1 MQKSSKTLVLLSVAS
16 LLLSG
21 CAALQ
26 QDQQGSEQRQEQSQR
41 GAIDTICV
49 VRHQNPQLSSDRLV
63 QAIEAGL
70 KQRGVKTRVVNHDQV
85 PSECRLCLFYGVTAE
100 NNVAKTF
107 DFQAVIDGKALQ
119 RGSGPVPADGN
130 ITDDQGPRALRG
142 IPAEQGENFGQV
154 KKKAGLLKGPPVLNE
169 KTAQNDRKRRCW
181 VNGPTPFIWIKH

>member
-100 NNVAKTF
+100 NNVAKSF

-119 RGSGPVPADGN
+119 RGSGPAPADGN
-130 ITDDQGPRALRG
+130 IKLETIALY
-142 IPAEQGENFGQV
+142 AANYLQS
-154 KKKAGLLKGPPVLNE
+154 L
-169 KTAQNDRKRRCW
+169 
-181 VNGPTPFIWIKH
+181 VNAAKQKEVQQETVP

>member
-100 NNVAKTF
+100 NNVAKSF

-119 RGSGPVPADGN
+119 RGSGPVSADGN
-130 ITDDQGPRALRG
+130 IKLETIALY
-142 IPAEQGENFGQV
+142 AANYLQSLVNAAKQKEGQQ
-154 KKKAGLLKGPPVLNE
+154 E
-169 KTAQNDRKRRCW
+169 TA
-181 VNGPTPFIWIKH
+181 P

>member
-1 MQKSSKTLVLLSVAS
+1 MQKSLKTLVLLSVAS

-85 PSECRLCLFYGVTAE
+85 PSGCRFCLFYDVTTE
-100 NNVAKTF
+100 NNVAKSF

-119 RGSGPVPADGN
+119 RGSSPVPADGN
-130 ITDDQGPRALRG
+130 IKVKTIALY
-142 IPAEQGENFGQV
+142 AANYLQSLVNAAKQKEVQQE
-154 KKKAGLLKGPPVLNE
+154 
-169 KTAQNDRKRRCW
+169 TA
-181 VNGPTPFIWIKH
+181 P

>member
-85 PSECRLCLFYGVTAE
+85 PSGCRFCLFYDVTME
-100 NNVAKTF
+100 NNVAKSF
-107 DFQAVIDGKALQ
+107 DFQAVIDGKVLQ

-130 ITDDQGPRALRG
+130 IKVKTIALY
-142 IPAEQGENFGQV
+142 AANYLQSLVNAAKQKEVQQE
-154 KKKAGLLKGPPVLNE
+154 
-169 KTAQNDRKRRCW
+169 TA
-181 VNGPTPFIWIKH
+181 P

>member
-1 MQKSSKTLVLLSVAS
+1 MQKSSKTLVFLSVAS

-100 NNVAKTF
+100 NNVAKSF

-119 RGSGPVPADGN
+119 RGSDPVPADGN
-130 ITDDQGPRALRG
+130 IKLETIALY
-142 IPAEQGENFGQV
+142 AANYLQSLVNAAKQKEVQQE
-154 KKKAGLLKGPPVLNE
+154 
-169 KTAQNDRKRRCW
+169 TA
-181 VNGPTPFIWIKH
+181 P

>member
-26 QDQQGSEQRQEQSQR
+26 QDQQGYEQRQEQSQR
-41 GAIDTICV
+41 GDIDTICV

-100 NNVAKTF
+100 NNVAKSF

-130 ITDDQGPRALRG
+130 IKLETIALY
-142 IPAEQGENFGQV
+142 AANYLQSLVNAAKQKEVQQE
-154 KKKAGLLKGPPVLNE
+154 
-169 KTAQNDRKRRCW
+169 TA
-181 VNGPTPFIWIKH
+181 P

>member
-85 PSECRLCLFYGVTAE
+85 PSEFYGVTAE

-119 RGSGPVPADGN
+119 RGSGPVPVDGN
-130 ITDDQGPRALRG
+130 IKLETIALY
-142 IPAEQGENFGQV
+142 AANYLQSLVNAAKQKEVQQE
-154 KKKAGLLKGPPVLNE
+154 
-169 KTAQNDRKRRCW
+169 TA
-181 VNGPTPFIWIKH
+181 P

>member
-1 MQKSSKTLVLLSVAS
+1 MQKSSKTLVLLSIAS

-100 NNVAKTF
+100 NNVAKSF

-119 RGSGPVPADGN
+119 RGSGPVLADGN
-130 ITDDQGPRALRG
+130 IKLETIALY
-142 IPAEQGENFGQV
+142 AANYLQSLVNAAKQKEGQQ
-154 KKKAGLLKGPPVLNE
+154 E
-169 KTAQNDRKRRCW
+169 TA
-181 VNGPTPFIWIKH
+181 P

>member
-1 MQKSSKTLVLLSVAS
+1 MQKSSKTLVLLSIAS
-16 LLLSG
+16 LLLPG

-100 NNVAKTF
+100 NNVAKSF

-119 RGSGPVPADGN
+119 RGSVPVPADGN
-130 ITDDQGPRALRG
+130 IKLETIALY
-142 IPAEQGENFGQV
+142 AANYLQSLVNAAKQKEGQQ
-154 KKKAGLLKGPPVLNE
+154 E
-169 KTAQNDRKRRCW
+169 TA
-181 VNGPTPFIWIKH
+181 P

>member
-1 MQKSSKTLVLLSVAS
+1 MQKSLKTLVLLSVAS

-119 RGSGPVPADGN
+119 RGAGPVPADAN
-130 ITDDQGPRALRG
+130 IKLETIALY
-142 IPAEQGENFGQV
+142 AANYLQSLVNAAKQKEVQQE
-154 KKKAGLLKGPPVLNE
+154 
-169 KTAQNDRKRRCW
+169 TA
-181 VNGPTPFIWIKH
+181 P

>member
-130 ITDDQGPRALRG
+130 IKLETIALYAATS
-142 IPAEQGENFGQV
+142 I
-154 KKKAGLLKGPPVLNE
+154 
-169 KTAQNDRKRRCW
+169 
-181 VNGPTPFIWIKH
+181 

>member
-100 NNVAKTF
+100 NNVAKSF

-119 RGSGPVPADGN
+119 RGSGPGAGRRQHQARDDCLVRGQLFAKPCQCRQAERSPAGDCSLAN
-130 ITDDQGPRALRG
+130 
-142 IPAEQGENFGQV
+142 
-154 KKKAGLLKGPPVLNE
+154 AG
-169 KTAQNDRKRRCW
+169 
-181 VNGPTPFIWIKH
+181 

>member
-100 NNVAKTF
+100 NNVAKSF

-119 RGSGPVPADGN
+119 RGSCPVPADGN
-130 ITDDQGPRALRG
+130 IKLETIALY
-142 IPAEQGENFGQV
+142 AANYLQSLVNAAKQKEVQQE
-154 KKKAGLLKGPPVLNE
+154 
-169 KTAQNDRKRRCW
+169 TA
-181 VNGPTPFIWIKH
+181 P

>member
-1 MQKSSKTLVLLSVAS
+1 MQKSLKTLVLLSVAS

-100 NNVAKTF
+100 NNVAKSF
-107 DFQAVIDGKALQ
+107 DFQAVIDGTALQ
-119 RGSGPVPADGN
+119 RGAGPVPADGN
-130 ITDDQGPRALRG
+130 IKLETIALY
-142 IPAEQGENFGQV
+142 AANYLQSLVNAAKQKEVQQE
-154 KKKAGLLKGPPVLNE
+154 
-169 KTAQNDRKRRCW
+169 TA
-181 VNGPTPFIWIKH
+181 P